1 MFHMKRLIPFRECCV
16 HVFKTKVSV
25 KLTLKGE
32 LVFFLMFNQ
41 HMGKSLIISC

>member
-1 MFHMKRLIPFRECCV
+1 MFHMKTLIPFRECCV

-32 LVFFLMFNQ
+32 LVFLMFNQ
-41 HMGKSLIISC
+41 HIGKTLIISC